1 MNSLE
6 KKKLKISRNINASIK
21 EIPISKTIHNEF
33 KILFPK
39 RFTSTNNI
47 NLRKKNKKDSFLFLR
62 NKFIN
67 KTKVVTRI
75 NSSKNKNNFII
86 SYNSKSRFLY
96 NPTIIQSN
104 QNIDISRNRTL
115 NNSKSNFFYYITY
128 RNNIKRK
135 HNIYLNKIEKSN
147 ILKNKINNTSL
158 YNYSMNTSNNSIT
171 KNNSNAF
178 LKSNEFEI
186 SSRNK
191 FIIAAKEQLKNK
203 ILKEKIKNAILGI
216 NKIIPPVIKLNT
228 KKNKFEKS
236 YKNIKVDLRNNNP
249 SKANISHNNQSGTN
263 DIINLKFKYNEKCI
277 KDIETKKKTG
287 MNNKKGLNETI
298 IKEDTKEEKINT
310 GLSTYT
316 TKIEEDGLL
325 ELNQVQD
332 LIIYYK
338 LDKESGKNYL
348 FEKNDYANFIENRIK
363 KYLRFYVS

>member
-171 KNNSNAF
+171 KNNSNVF
-178 LKSNEFEI
+178 LKSNKFEI

-191 FIIAAKEQLKNK
+191 FIIAGKKQLKNK

-216 NKIIPPVIKLNT
+216 NKIIPPVIKLN
-228 KKNKFEKS
+228 
-236 YKNIKVDLRNNNP
+236 P
-249 SKANISHNNQSGTN
+249 
-263 DIINLKFKYNEKCI
+263 
-277 KDIETKKKTG
+277 KKK
-287 MNNKKGLNETI
+287 
-298 IKEDTKEEKINT
+298 
-310 GLSTYT
+310 
-316 TKIEEDGLL
+316 
-325 ELNQVQD
+325 
-332 LIIYYK
+332 
-338 LDKESGKNYL
+338 
-348 FEKNDYANFIENRIK
+348 
-363 KYLRFYVS
+363 

>member
-1 MNSLE
+1 M
-6 KKKLKISRNINASIK
+6 
-21 EIPISKTIHNEF
+21 
-33 KILFPK
+33 
-39 RFTSTNNI
+39 
-47 NLRKKNKKDSFLFLR
+47 FLR

-147 ILKNKINNTSL
+147 VMKNKINNTSL

-171 KNNSNAF
+171 KNNSNVF
-178 LKSNEFEI
+178 LKSNKFEI

-216 NKIIPPVIKLNT
+216 NKIIPPVIKLN
-228 KKNKFEKS
+228 
-236 YKNIKVDLRNNNP
+236 P
-249 SKANISHNNQSGTN
+249 
-263 DIINLKFKYNEKCI
+263 
-277 KDIETKKKTG
+277 KKK
-287 MNNKKGLNETI
+287 
-298 IKEDTKEEKINT
+298 
-310 GLSTYT
+310 
-316 TKIEEDGLL
+316 
-325 ELNQVQD
+325 
-332 LIIYYK
+332 
-338 LDKESGKNYL
+338 
-348 FEKNDYANFIENRIK
+348 
-363 KYLRFYVS
+363 

>member
-1 MNSLE
+1 MLSL
-6 KKKLKISRNINASIK
+6 N
-21 EIPISKTIHNEF
+21 
-33 KILFPK
+33 
-39 RFTSTNNI
+39 
-47 NLRKKNKKDSFLFLR
+47 
-62 NKFIN
+62 
-67 KTKVVTRI
+67 
-75 NSSKNKNNFII
+75 II
-86 SYNSKSRFLY
+86 SISNIIEKITF
-96 NPTIIQSN
+96 TIIKSS
-104 QNIDISRNRTL
+104 ISW
-115 NNSKSNFFYYITY
+115 YIY
-128 RNNIKRK
+128 
-135 HNIYLNKIEKSN
+135 
-147 ILKNKINNTSL
+147 ILIAL
-158 YNYSMNTSNNSIT
+158 NNSIT
-171 KNNSNAF
+171 KNNSNVF
-178 LKSNEFEI
+178 LKSNKFEI

-203 ILKEKIKNAILGI
+203 ILKEKIKNAILGV
-216 NKIIPPVIKLNT
+216 NKIIPQVIKLNT
-228 KKNKFEKS
+228 KKNKFAKS

-298 IKEDTKEEKINT
+298 IKEDTKEEKINP

-348 FEKNDYANFIENRIK
+348 FKKNDYANFIENRIK